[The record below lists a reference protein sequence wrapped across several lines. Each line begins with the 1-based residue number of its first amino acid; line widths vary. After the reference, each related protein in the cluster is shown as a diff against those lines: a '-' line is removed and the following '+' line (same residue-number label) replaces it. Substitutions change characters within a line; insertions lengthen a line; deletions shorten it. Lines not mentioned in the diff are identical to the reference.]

1 MLYRFF
7 YGFFRNRINNIYRLF
22 ELITDYFIF

>member
-1 MLYRFF
+1 MLYGFF
-7 YGFFRNRINNIYRLF
+7 YGFFCNRINNVYRLF